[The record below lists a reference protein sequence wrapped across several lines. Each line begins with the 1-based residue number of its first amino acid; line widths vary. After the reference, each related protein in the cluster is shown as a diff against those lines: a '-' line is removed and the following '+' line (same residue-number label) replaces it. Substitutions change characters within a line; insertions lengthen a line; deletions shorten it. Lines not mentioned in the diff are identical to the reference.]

1 MRTRCS
7 NFFCYPQII
16 VVYLHVKTRFHF
28 SSLILENYWILM
40 RKVKYVNM
48 EKVIQL
54 EQKKNKQVYDV
65 RLNVEFV

>member
-1 MRTRCS
+1 
-7 NFFCYPQII
+7 
-16 VVYLHVKTRFHF
+16 
-28 SSLILENYWILM
+28 M